1 MSLPRRVEWPE
12 VGELVITSVSQIL
25 NYGVYVKLD
34 EYGKEGFLHISEISS
49 SWVRNIR
56 DYVHDGEKVVLKVL
70 RVDPEKQHVDLS
82 LRRVTRSERRETTL
96 LWKQTKK
103 AESLLRSTSQKLG
116 MPVEQLHEKAWVP
129 LEQAFGTAYEGL
141 EKAAREGPDILLE
154 KGLPKELA
162 EALAETAKDKIRFS
176 VVKTRGNLNVS
187 CQKSDGVEKIR
198 EALKKAQT
206 VTTSRGAKVEIF
218 TVSPP
223 KYRIEVTASDHKEA
237 NDIMKRV
244 ADTVIEGITKAG
256 GQGTFERG

>member
-1 MSLPRRVEWPE
+1 MSLPRREEWPE
-12 VGELVITSVSQIL
+12 LGELVITSVSRIT

-34 EYGKEGFLHISEISS
+34 EYDKEGFLHISEISS

-70 RVDPEKQHVDLS
+70 RVDPEKQHIDLS

-96 LWKQTKK
+96 QWKQTKK
-103 AESLLRSTSQKLG
+103 AESLLRSASQKLG
-116 MPVEQLHEKAWVP
+116 IPIEQLHEKAWVP

-141 EKAAREGPDILLE
+141 NKAAREGLDVLLE

-162 EALAETAKDKIRFS
+162 EALAEIAKDKIRIS
-176 VVKTRGNLNVS
+176 VVKTKGNLNIS
-187 CQKSDGVEKIR
+187 CLKPDGVEQIR
-198 EALKKAQT
+198 EALKKAQR

-244 ADTVIEGITKAG
+244 ADTAIEGIVKAG
-256 GQGTFERG
+256 GQGVFERG

>member
-1 MSLPRRVEWPE
+1 LSLLRREEWPE
-12 VGELVITSVSQIL
+12 IGELVITSVKQIT
-25 NYGVYVKLD
+25 NFGVYVKLD
-34 EYGKEGFLHISEISS
+34 EYEKEGFLHISEISS

-70 RVDPEKQHVDLS
+70 RVDPEKQHIDLS

-96 LWKQTKK
+96 QWKQTKK
-103 AESLLRSTSQKLG
+103 AESLLRSASQKLG
-116 MPVEQLHEKAWVP
+116 ISVEQLHEKAWVP

-141 EKAAREGPDILLE
+141 EKAAREGLDVLLE

-162 EALAETAKDKIRFS
+162 EALAEIAKDKIRIS
-176 VVKTRGNLNVS
+176 VVKTKGNLNIS
-187 CQKSDGVEKIR
+187 CLKPDGVTQIR
-198 EALKKAQT
+198 ESLKKAQT

-244 ADTVIEGITKAG
+244 ADTAIEGIVKAG